1 MALRDSIPASA
12 KAKIADVTTMDEAW
26 RLLDLEFGDVQEL
39 RAKLKDQ
46 VRGIKIKATKDS
58 ARIVELFHQIQIIAV
73 KIKATGNLDML
84 ENDDEYIALVSKH
97 LPKDVMWRWWESD
110 KSGWSNFYLFLEGIA
125 KIAKKQQ
132 TSESIMSALSG
143 EGEKS
148 KCSSCHKIH
157 SGKCNKKNTALVSQ
171 NSDKKCPV
179 CDKDAHLYK
188 TKNGQEAISK
198 RVKDCPGFKEANDDQ
213 KKEMVKKLKN
223 KYPLCAKC
231 SSWYHKSQDCTWK
244 ANCTK
249 CGDNHLNDLCSLK
262 KFFTCSLSTKGS
274 CMMSLQDVPIKNSSI
289 KARTM
294 FDNGSKLTLVS
305 SFFANK
311 NNFSYEEAT
320 YTISRVGG
328 AESTF

>member
-1 MALRDSIPASA
+1 
-12 KAKIADVTTMDEAW
+12 
-26 RLLDLEFGDVQEL
+26 
-39 RAKLKDQ
+39 
-46 VRGIKIKATKDS
+46 
-58 ARIVELFHQIQIIAV
+58 
-73 KIKATGNLDML
+73 ML
-84 ENDDEYIALVSKH
+84 ENDNEYIALVSKH
-97 LPKDVMWRWWESD
+97 LPKDVMWKWWESD

-223 KYPLCAKC
+223 KHPLCAKC
-231 SSWYHKSQDCTWK
+231 
-244 ANCTK
+244 
-249 CGDNHLNDLCSLK
+249 
-262 KFFTCSLSTKGS
+262 
-274 CMMSLQDVPIKNSSI
+274 
-289 KARTM
+289 
-294 FDNGSKLTLVS
+294 
-305 SFFANK
+305 
-311 NNFSYEEAT
+311 
-320 YTISRVGG
+320 
-328 AESTF
+328 